1 MRDYSSI
8 TDRVKMAL
16 RLHFQNGIPIE
27 HLDITKPQMGIL
39 SRVEYAYQ
47 MFLEDQSVDI
57 YHTLVEL
64 NQMHYKGGFETQ
76 SGMSVACSNSRRQEL
91 MVLYVIEMMHPEL
104 MPDR

>member
-8 TDRVKMAL
+8 TDRMKMAL

-27 HLDITKPQMGIL
+27 HLDITKPQMDFMA
-39 SRVEYAYQ
+39 RVEYAYQ

-57 YHTLVEL
+57 YHTLFEL
-64 NQMHYKGGFETQ
+64 NQMHYKGGFTLN
-76 SGMSVACSNSRRQEL
+76 GMSTASHSSRRQEL

-104 MPDR
+104 MPDK